1 MDKFEELEKKEI
13 FKNEHIK
20 VFSRKWKFPNNKIA
34 DWTFTGKRDA
44 VGVAAV
50 FEDDTILLVKQY
62 RPAVNMVTLE
72 IPAGLLEKDE
82 CPMNAALRELEE
94 ETGYRANKIEKICE
108 YFMSPGMSAGKFY
121 LYYAE
126 DLVKTQQNLDED
138 EFVVVEKES
147 LKTISIDSLSDG
159 KSIIAVEYA
168 KKKRGILWL
177 LKKFFLFYFL

>member
-20 VFSRKWKFPNNKIA
+20 VFSRKLKLPNDKVV

-44 VGVAAV
+44 VGVVAV

-72 IPAGLLEKDE
+72 IPAGLLEENE
-82 CPMNAALRELEE
+82 CPISAAIRELEE

-108 YFMSPGMSAGKFY
+108 YFMSPGISDGKFY

-126 DLVKTQQNLDED
+126 DLIKTQQNLDED
-138 EFVVVEKES
+138 EFVIVERES
-147 LKTISIDSLSDG
+147 LKNLSLSSLSDG
-159 KSIIAVEYA
+159 KSIIGVEFA
-168 KKKRGILWL
+168 KRKRGIL
-177 LKKFFLFYFL
+177 